1 MIYEFYDSHGSEV
14 VSMFFEVEF
23 SDGTTAQLV
32 ANDRFDARRLAISS
46 FKDKVVVAVKKA
58 GLMGMTQRAPRS
70 TDES

>member
-1 MIYEFYDSHGSEV
+1 MKNGLYDYYDSEV

-23 SDGTTAQLV
+23 SDGTTAQIV
-32 ANDRFDARRLAISS
+32 ASDRFDARRLAIAS